1 MKENEGNLDISKQ
14 SNQEGNDIFGSE
26 ESFFEALESDVNGAI
41 VDDTEV
47 TQQEVGPEQVTQ
59 SENVGSNSVKTQDDG
74 NWEKRYKDS
83 SREAIKWREKY
94 KEVESFI
101 PILDEMKN
109 NSGLV
114 DHVQDYYTNGGK
126 PPKTL
131 NERLGLDE
139 DFVFD
144 PQEAMSEPESDSA
157 KLLNAQVDS
166 IVDKRVGQMTQQQQ
180 AIAQKQ
186 RAEFER
192 QKAENDFKQRKNMS
206 NEEFEA
212 FKQDAQRHT
221 LSLDDIDY
229 ILNKDKVNANATRS
243 AKNDM
248 LNQMK
253 NVRNIPTSSSGA
265 NSQTKEESP
274 EDAIFN
280 GISSLDNG
288 LDNLFG

>member
-166 IVDKRVGQMTQQQQ
+166 IVDKRVSQMTQQQQ

>member
-229 ILNKDKVNANATRS
+229 KLNKDKVNANATRS

>member
-180 AIAQKQ
+180 DIAQKQ

>member
-101 PILDEMKN
+101 PNLDEMKN

-114 DHVQDYYTNGGK
+114 DHVQDYYTN
-126 PPKTL
+126 
-131 NERLGLDE
+131 
-139 DFVFD
+139 
-144 PQEAMSEPESDSA
+144 
-157 KLLNAQVDS
+157 
-166 IVDKRVGQMTQQQQ
+166 
-180 AIAQKQ
+180 
-186 RAEFER
+186 
-192 QKAENDFKQRKNMS
+192 
-206 NEEFEA
+206 
-212 FKQDAQRHT
+212 
-221 LSLDDIDY
+221 
-229 ILNKDKVNANATRS
+229 
-243 AKNDM
+243 
-248 LNQMK
+248 
-253 NVRNIPTSSSGA
+253 
-265 NSQTKEESP
+265 
-274 EDAIFN
+274 
-280 GISSLDNG
+280 
-288 LDNLFG
+288 